1 MFGGRGPVAAL
12 KNVAVTL
19 LSTLQTRLSLLANE
33 LQVEKQQVLQQL
45 TLGVA
50 LLFCLGI
57 GVLLGIALAV
67 LAWWQQ
73 RLFILGFFAAAF
85 LGTAVWCLFALRR
98 ISANATPVLA
108 ATLAELQQDLQH
120 LKASAAGARSGEA
133 GDDEQPAR

>member
-33 LQVEKQQVLQQL
+33 LQVEKQQVIQQV

-57 GVLLGIALAV
+57 GVLSAIALAV
-67 LAWWQQ
+67 LGWWEY
-73 RLFILGFFAAAF
+73 RLWVLAFFTLLF
-85 LGTAVWCLFALRR
+85 LGMAVWCLLELRR
-98 ISANATPVLA
+98 ISANATPVLS
-108 ATLAELQQDLQH
+108 ATLAELQLDLQQ
-120 LKASAAGARSGEA
+120 LKTTASGLKPDPAD
-133 GDDEQPAR
+133 DDEPAR